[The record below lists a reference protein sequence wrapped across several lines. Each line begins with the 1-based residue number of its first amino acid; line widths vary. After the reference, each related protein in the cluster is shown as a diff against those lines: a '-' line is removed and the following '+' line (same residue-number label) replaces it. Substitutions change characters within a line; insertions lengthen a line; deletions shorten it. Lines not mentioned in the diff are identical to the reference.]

1 MRTIQTFLIKMLHAK
16 NYMGC
21 RFCSENNDKT
31 QADYWKRMTV
41 TQGDIDLEFILVLL
55 NIFLVNQDYILTGA
69 QKIRNLIC
77 SYLRFRKK
85 GSRLKL
91 EIWFWIYFL
100 LFLYSQLPAWWRGS
114 WKDRAGMRIIT
125 GIPNL
130 LSVLFK
136 GLYPYRC
143 VAFSVRVWIFTYFPI
158 LWLFV
163 IYPSP

>member
-1 MRTIQTFLIKMLHAK
+1 MPKTTWDADSAQRIMTKLKRTIGKGWQWPRGHWPRVYFGATQYISCQSRLYSHGSTK
-16 NYMGC
+16 
-21 RFCSENNDKT
+21 DK
-31 QADYWKRMTV
+31 KS
-41 TQGDIDLEFILVLL
+41 DLFV
-55 NIFLVNQDYILTGA
+55 
-69 QKIRNLIC
+69 
-77 SYLRFRKK
+77 RFRKK

-114 WKDRAGMRIIT
+114 WEDWVGIRIIT